1 MEHFSATGEFDVFL
15 IQEQRKTSSTTSI
28 YDIVIIDE
36 QLLVDNGSIQKQ
48 LQINTETLIPYI
60 ILSNTDKLTKNT
72 TSGLTMRYLI
82 LKKPFRFVTLLAK
95 VRTEISRFK
104 KNNDLIYRMG
114 PYDFYPIKGLL
125 KPASLINK
133 KKLLSI
139 ELTEKET
146 SILNYLLRSEG
157 GFASRAELLEVIWGY
172 KSGITTHT
180 LETHIYRLREKLK
193 PKASKFIS
201 IKTSKDGYSV
211 VLQAGN

>member
-36 QLLVDNGSIQKQ
+36 QLLVDKGSIQKQ

-72 TSGLTMRYLI
+72 ISGLTMRYLI

-114 PYDFYPIKGLL
+114 PYEFYPIKGLL

-211 VLQAGN
+211 ILQAGN

>member
-1 MEHFSATGEFDVFL
+1 LEHFSATGEFDVFL

-48 LQINTETLIPYI
+48 LQINTEALIPYI

-139 ELTEKET
+139 KLTEKET

-180 LETHIYRLREKLK
+180 LETHIYRLREKFK

>member
-1 MEHFSATGEFDVFL
+1 LEHFSATGEFDVFL

-139 ELTEKET
+139 KLTEKET

-180 LETHIYRLREKLK
+180 LETHIYRLREKFK

>member
-114 PYDFYPIKGLL
+114 PYEFYPIKGLL

-157 GFASRAELLEVIWGY
+157 GFASRVELLEVIWGY

-211 VLQAGN
+211 ILQVGN

>member
-15 IQEQRKTSSTTSI
+15 MQEQRKTSSTTSI

-72 TSGLTMRYLI
+72 TNGLTMRYLI

-114 PYDFYPIKGLL
+114 PYEFYPIKGLL

-133 KKLLSI
+133 KKLRSI

-211 VLQAGN
+211 ILQAGN

>member
-48 LQINTETLIPYI
+48 LQINTEALIPYI

-114 PYDFYPIKGLL
+114 PYEFYPIKGLL

-211 VLQAGN
+211 ILQAGN

>member
-15 IQEQRKTSSTTSI
+15 PHDQGKTSSTTSI

-36 QLLVDNGSIQKQ
+36 QLLVDNESIQKY
-48 LQINTETLIPYI
+48 LQMNTETSVPFI
-60 ILSNTDKLTKNT
+60 ILSNTDKLTKIT
-72 TSGLTMRYLI
+72 TSGLAMRYLI

-114 PYDFYPIKGLL
+114 PYEFYSIKGLL

-133 KKLLSI
+133 KKLRSI

-172 KSGITTHT
+172 KSSITTHT

-201 IKTSKDGYSV
+201 IKTSKNGYSV

>member
-1 MEHFSATGEFDVFL
+1 LEHFSATGEFDVFL

-114 PYDFYPIKGLL
+114 PYEFYPIKGLL

-211 VLQAGN
+211 VLQVGN

>member
-15 IQEQRKTSSTTSI
+15 IQEQRKTSSITSI

-48 LQINTETLIPYI
+48 LQINTEALIPYI

-72 TSGLTMRYLI
+72 TNGLTMRYLI

-114 PYDFYPIKGLL
+114 PYEFYPIKGLL

-211 VLQAGN
+211 ILQVGN

>member
-48 LQINTETLIPYI
+48 LQINTEALIPYI

-114 PYDFYPIKGLL
+114 PYEFYPIKGLL

-139 ELTEKET
+139 KLTEKET

-180 LETHIYRLREKLK
+180 LETHIYRLREKFK

>member
-139 ELTEKET
+139 KLTEKET

>member
-1 MEHFSATGEFDVFL
+1 LEHFSATGEFDVFL

-48 LQINTETLIPYI
+48 LQINTEALIPYI

-114 PYDFYPIKGLL
+114 PYEFYPIKGLL

-180 LETHIYRLREKLK
+180 LETHIYRLREKFK

>member
-15 IQEQRKTSSTTSI
+15 MQEQRKTSSTTSI

-48 LQINTETLIPYI
+48 LQINTETLIPFI

-114 PYDFYPIKGLL
+114 PYEFYPIKGLL

-211 VLQAGN
+211 ILQAGN

>member
-15 IQEQRKTSSTTSI
+15 IQEQRKTSSITSI

-48 LQINTETLIPYI
+48 LQINTEALIPYI
-60 ILSNTDKLTKNT
+60 FLSNTDKLTKNT
-72 TSGLTMRYLI
+72 TNGLTMRYLI

-114 PYDFYPIKGLL
+114 PYEFYPIKGLL

-211 VLQAGN
+211 ILQVGN